1 MVLTIIQ
8 TWCFF
13 NVSANHKNQASER
26 LALPQ
31 MVCPTL
37 LPEMPGIRLRVIGCS
52 IFYQEFFF
60 YLVMTRYLKLK
71 ASRN

>member
-1 MVLTIIQ
+1 MVSTIIQ
-8 TWCFF
+8 RWCFF

-31 MVCPTL
+31 MVCPTP
-37 LPEMPGIRLRVIGCS
+37 LPKMPGIRLRVIGCS
-52 IFYQEFFF
+52 IFYQEFIF
-60 YLVMTRYLKLK
+60 YLVMTRYLQLK